1 MLDVRWLLKLFEK
14 DFIIKVLFLMLLYS
28 ILPLAEIFIFLKLGV
43 ALGNY
48 LTLAFAAST
57 GLIGVLVAVREFSVN
72 LEGIK
77 RKVKN
82 GDYPGK
88 EFANLIGVVIG
99 AIFLLTPGF
108 ITDFMG
114 FLLFVPGIRGLIG
127 NFIAKRMEVRLKE
140 VYEYLK
146 LYEI

>member
-43 ALGNY
+43 VLGNY